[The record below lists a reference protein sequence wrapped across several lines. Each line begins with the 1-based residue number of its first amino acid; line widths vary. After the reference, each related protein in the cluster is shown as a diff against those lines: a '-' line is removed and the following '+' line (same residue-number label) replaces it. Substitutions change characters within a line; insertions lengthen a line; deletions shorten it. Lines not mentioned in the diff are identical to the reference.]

1 MHAPPSDFLERAE
14 SMGIAFEQDDVDRLS
29 HYLDLL
35 LDANTRFNL
44 TAITDP
50 AEAWTRHILD
60 SLTLVPLIASVRPEA
75 GQTAIVGQA
84 SVRAVPIQVIDI
96 GSGGGLPGIPL
107 AIVLRKV
114 QFTLLEATGK
124 KARFLQETAAALQLR
139 NVRVIN
145 DRAEILGQDHQHHRE
160 QYDIVLARAVGR
172 MPTLLELTIP
182 FAKMGGLVLAMKGA
196 QAESE
201 IAEAK
206 QTLHMLHAHVVDRRV
221 TDTGVIVVIEKQ
233 RKTPRAYPRK
243 PGEAK
248 RAPLG
253 IS

>member
-1 MHAPPSDFLERAE
+1 MQREGMGAELVVPPHDFLARTA
-14 SMGIAFEQDDVDRLS
+14 SLGIVFEHGDVERLS
-29 HYLDLL
+29 RYLDLL

-60 SLTLVPLIASVRPEA
+60 SLTLVPLIVSADA
-75 GQTAIVGQA
+75 KN
-84 SVRAVPIQVIDI
+84 VIDV

-107 AIVLRKV
+107 AIVLREV

-124 KARFLQETAAALQLR
+124 KVRFLQDTAAALNLT
-139 NVRVIN
+139 NVCIIN
-145 DRAEILGQDHQHHRE
+145 DRAETVGQDHEHHRE
-160 QYDIVLARAVGR
+160 RYDIVIARAVGR
-172 MPTLLELTIP
+172 MPTLLELTAP
-182 FAKMGGLVLAMKGA
+182 LAKVGGLVLAMKGA
-196 QAESE
+196 QTELE

-206 QTLHMLHAHVVDRRV
+206 QALHMLHVHVIDRR
-221 TDTGVIVVIEKQ
+221 TTATGVIVIIDKQ

-243 PGEAK
+243 PGEPK